1 MTVLRPLV
9 SLLSVLSLCLTLLSA
24 PAYADDAKN
33 KDILTMLKIS
43 GQLEASEQVISVM
56 VPQLIQLIKS
66 VNPELPEADLKM
78 IMTQLELDLKKEVP
92 ELLKS
97 LVPVYDKHFTHADIK
112 ALIAFYES
120 PVGKKF
126 VTKQTLVIPESM
138 KIGEAWGQQV
148 AQKALKSAMG
158 KLKK

>member
-1 MTVLRPLV
+1 MTVLRPLL
-9 SLLSVLSLCLTLLSA
+9 SLLCLLSLSVTLLSSS
-24 PAYADDAKN
+24 AYADDAKD

-43 GQLEASEQVISVM
+43 GQLEASEQVISAM
-56 VPQLIQLIKS
+56 VPQLIQLIQS
-66 VNPELPEADLKM
+66 VNPELPQADLKM

-97 LVPVYDKHFTHADIK
+97 LVPVYDKHFTHDDVK
-112 ALIAFYES
+112 ALIAFYKS

-138 KIGEAWGQQV
+138 KIGELWGQQV
-148 AQKALKSAMG
+148 AQKALKKAMS